1 MELHLLALLG
11 IVTILG
17 VVIGYFLGRGKIRP
31 DISLRQADRSQDY
44 SVFLRGIRYI
54 LANETDQAI
63 EAFSRAVQLNSET
76 IETYVAL
83 GNLFRAKGEIDRAI
97 RIRQSILLREKVDQE
112 TKLQALFDMG
122 IDYKQG
128 GFLQRAISTFEEV
141 TRRAPKRLDAYR
153 ELEALCEATQD
164 WQRAYAVQKEVNK
177 LSNNNNQRI
186 LAHLQTERA
195 KAEMETGNLD
205 SAKTHLKKALSL
217 DSDCVDARL
226 QLGELYWLKNRK
238 KKALSVWKKL
248 VQHNSTWA
256 HLVFLRL
263 QEKDGGPDD
272 EAKVLRFLEN
282 KVGENLDAVA
292 HLALASC
299 FMQRER
305 KEQGLTSLRRAL
317 EMEPDL
323 AQARKMVGEA
333 LLEDG
338 DVQGALA
345 EYRTLLHHL
354 GPAVT
359 RYRCQE
365 CGLDSATI
373 LWKCPGCHNW
383 DTVQPYKDEKR

>member
-1 MELHLLALLG
+1 
-11 IVTILG
+11 
-17 VVIGYFLGRGKIRP
+17 
-31 DISLRQADRSQDY
+31 
-44 SVFLRGIRYI
+44 
-54 LANETDQAI
+54 
-63 EAFSRAVQLNSET
+63 
-76 IETYVAL
+76 
-83 GNLFRAKGEIDRAI
+83 
-97 RIRQSILLREKVDQE
+97 
-112 TKLQALFDMG
+112 
-122 IDYKQG
+122 
-128 GFLQRAISTFEEV
+128 
-141 TRRAPKRLDAYR
+141 LDAYR

-177 LSNNNNQRI
+177 LSNNNNHRI

-195 KAEMETGNLD
+195 KTEMETGNLD

-248 VQHNSTWA
+248 VQNNSRWA
-256 HLVFLRL
+256 HLVLLRL

-272 EAKVLRFLEN
+272 EAKVLRFLEDI
-282 KVGENLDAVA
+282 VGENLDAVA

-299 FMQRER
+299 FMQREK
-305 KEQGLTSLRRAL
+305 KEQGLISLRRAL

-338 DVQGALA
+338 DVQGALS
-345 EYRTLLHHL
+345 EYRTLLQHL
-354 GPAVT
+354 GPAVK

-365 CGLDSATI
+365 CGLESAKI

-383 DTVQPYKDEKR
+383 DTVQPYKDEER